1 MSALTTHLAPG
12 RGWRTRSAA
21 ASLSTRTL
29 VGLVIVSR
37 LIVWTAGIAGGEWG
51 HRVAGWRQ
59 VDPTGVTRSYGHLGD
74 LLLGPVLRWD
84 GLGYLSIAQHGYLSR
99 ATTIFFPAYPLSM
112 AGLGRMIGSYVIAG
126 WMISCACFAVG
137 LWLLHRLTELELG
150 RRAADATILLLAFAP
165 VSFFFTA
172 IYTESLFLAVSVG
185 ALYAARRDRWWLAG
199 LLAAVAAVTRVT
211 GVLLL
216 IPLALWQLDRRH
228 RLGSRTLWLLAPVAA
243 LGGFML
249 FLHTQGYSW
258 IAPYLNQQRA
268 RSFAGPWTTLV
279 DAVTAFGHGVS
290 ATLHGTPPVSASLIG
305 PFSPPFD
312 SVVLL
317 LVLAVAVWALVVSF
331 RRVPFPYFAYALVA
345 LAVVIASET
354 TIQPLEGVD
363 RYVLT
368 IVPLWMG
375 AGAWMSERQALRLA
389 LVIGGGLLAFYSF
402 EFATWA
408 FIA

>member
-1 MSALTTHLAPG
+1 MSALTSHLAPA

-21 ASLSTRTL
+21 ASLSTGTL

-37 LIVWTAGIAGGEWG
+37 LIVWAAGMAGDEWG
-51 HRVAGWRQ
+51 RRVAGWRQ
-59 VDPTGVTRSYGHLGD
+59 IDPSGITQSYGHLED

-84 GLGYLSIAQHGYLSR
+84 GLGYLNIAQHGYASR

-112 AGLGRMIGSYVIAG
+112 AGLGRVIGSHVIAG

-216 IPLALWQLDRRH
+216 VPLALWQLHRRR
-228 RLGSRTLWLLAPVAA
+228 RLGSPTLWLLLPLAA
-243 LGGFML
+243 LAGFML
-249 FLHTQGYSW
+249 FMHTQGYSW
-258 IAPYLNQQRA
+258 LAPYLNQQRA
-268 RSFAGPWTTLV
+268 RSLAGPWTTVV
-279 DAVTAFGHGVS
+279 DGFRAAGDGVS
-290 ATLHGTPPVSASLIG
+290 AVLHGTEVISPSLAG
-305 PFSPPFD
+305 PFSTGFD

-317 LVLAVAVWALVVSF
+317 LVLGVAIWALLVTF
-331 RRVPFPYFAYALVA
+331 QRLPFAFGAYALAA
-345 LAVVIASET
+345 LLVVLATET
-354 TIQPLEGVD
+354 RIQPLDAVD

-368 IVPLWMG
+368 IFPLWMA
-375 AGAWMSERQALRLA
+375 AGAWLSERRALRPA
-389 LVIGGGLLAFYSF
+389 LVIGAALLGFYSF